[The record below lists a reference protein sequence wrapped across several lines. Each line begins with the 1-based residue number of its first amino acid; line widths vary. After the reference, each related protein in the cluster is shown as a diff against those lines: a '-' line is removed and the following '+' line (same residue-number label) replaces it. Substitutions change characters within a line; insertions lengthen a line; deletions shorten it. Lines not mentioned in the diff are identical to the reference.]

1 MKCTLLLIP
10 YKKTQ
15 LTSAYSGKNVNP
27 VNPVYLVSIPQSQM
41 PISTTFQRSFME
53 KENVKVIER

>member
-27 VNPVYLVSIPQSQM
+27 VNPVCLVSIPQSQM